1 MSSQDSRIS
10 DEEFERRLN
19 AKSYNTTYRAPDEQN
34 VQKDK
39 YIDDW
44 FKSQRQQSGQTLLNE
59 IKEFEEQ
66 KQLQNFTQQQTGATQ
81 ALPPNA
87 INSQQSKFFNETKI
101 LFPKELKFENF
112 LNDKYASFYY
122 FSHHPKTSN
131 KFEISDIDTSDRLLK
146 SRNTGYLTTWLSISL
161 VSYYMTKYLKHSN
174 IPWGITY
181 KFTFIGFLAKY
192 LFFPSVMSST
202 IDKYLLAAPFEKRL
216 DQIIQKYSLSSDP
229 LFREVFE
236 SQQKK

>member
-1 MSSQDSRIS
+1 MSSQESRIS

-19 AKSYNTTYRAPDEQN
+19 AKSYNSTYRANDEQN
-34 VQKDK
+34 IQKDK
-39 YIDDW
+39 YIDEL
-44 FKSQRQQSGQTLLNE
+44 FKSQRQQSGQNLLNE

-66 KQLQNFTQQQTGATQ
+66 KQLQSFSQQQSGANQ
-81 ALPPNA
+81 ALPPSPLSN
-87 INSQQSKFFNETKI
+87 QQSKFFNETKI
-101 LFPKELKFENF
+101 LFPRELKFENF

-122 FSHHPKTSN
+122 FSHHPKTSM
-131 KFEISDIDTSDRLLK
+131 KFEISDVDTSDRLLK
-146 SRNTGYLTTWLSISL
+146 SRNTGYLTSWLTISL

-192 LFFPSVMSST
+192 LFFPSVISST

-216 DQIIQKYSLSSDP
+216 DEIIQKYPLSSDP

-236 SQQKK
+236 LQKKK